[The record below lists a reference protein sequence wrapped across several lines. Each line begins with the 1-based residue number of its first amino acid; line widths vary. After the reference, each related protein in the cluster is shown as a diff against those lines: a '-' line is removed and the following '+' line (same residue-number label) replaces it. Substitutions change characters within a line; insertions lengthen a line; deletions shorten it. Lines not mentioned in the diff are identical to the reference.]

1 MTGRWAGM
9 TESQKSKS
17 QMLNVN
23 CQLSIVKCQLSIV
36 KCQMSI
42 VSFDFLLGGVK
53 NLKSVIIALCYT
65 G

>member
-23 CQLSIVKCQLSIV
+23 CQLSNVNCQLSV
-36 KCQMSI
+36 

>member
-36 KCQMSI
+36 
-42 VSFDFLLGGVK
+42 SFDFLLGGVK